1 MVGQAFDAEGGEMNQ
16 AGVGESLARESMVDA
31 SRLIALSGSFE
42 GIGLSTPRRFIPE
55 VTPAKGVNPFNEL
68 RAPLLILR
76 RVCVEVAD
84 HEGALIRIPTH
95 PWLELLEGL
104 PLLSL
109 GRHVDGRDG
118 DSVNAAANP
127 VVLELIALSAEARV
141 GLQLKLAVEPDVAL
155 PAMKGSP

>member
-1 MVGQAFDAEGGEMNQ
+1 MNQLRVAAPKALPGIDDLIPTLQAATQSPPFFGLQNHQQAGVVGQAFEAESGEMNQ
-16 AGVGESLARESMVDA
+16 TGLRESLARESVIDA
-31 SRLIALSGSFE
+31 SRHVALPGSLE

-76 RVCVEVAD
+76 RVGVEVAD
-84 HEGALIRIPTH
+84 HEGALTRIHAH

-109 GRHVDGRDG
+109 GRHVDG
-118 DSVNAAANP
+118 
-127 VVLELIALSAEARV
+127 
-141 GLQLKLAVEPDVAL
+141 
-155 PAMKGSP
+155 